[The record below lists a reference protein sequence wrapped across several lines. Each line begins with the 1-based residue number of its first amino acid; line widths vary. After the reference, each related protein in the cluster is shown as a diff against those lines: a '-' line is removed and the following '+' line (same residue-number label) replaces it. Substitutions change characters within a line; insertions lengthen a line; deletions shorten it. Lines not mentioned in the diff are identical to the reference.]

1 MLIINNLLW
10 SFYSPQ
16 PSRPR
21 KAKRQTR
28 LLGQTQGS
36 TCRFKV
42 LRSFKYLK
50 MPPGIKHLKY
60 QISRNITWQSD
71 SGRPSPWLRTQWNPH
86 LRNVNVCHLFIFR
99 PHQIQ
104 SGENIIQQKL
114 FDTRRVI
121 FGLTLLLLLVHRR
134 QVAALKFGLQ
144 KQHLVGFE
152 SEVNEYKP
160 DRCRVDQRRVPPK
173 MCPACLAPTWCMLQ
187 A

>member
-1 MLIINNLLW
+1 MVSQCRTRSIPSWLTFEFSSMTICWLW
-10 SFYSPQ
+10 SYYSPQ

-71 SGRPSPWLRTQWNPH
+71 SGRPSPWLRTRWNPH
-86 LRNVNVCHLFIFR
+86 LRNVNVYIDVCHLFIVR
-99 PHQIQ
+99 PDPKWWKHNSTKIIWYQTCEIWAHPAFAVGTQEAGCRTQVRPAETAFGWIWEWSKWIQ
-104 SGENIIQQKL
+104 
-114 FDTRRVI
+114 
-121 FGLTLLLLLVHRR
+121 
-134 QVAALKFGLQ
+134 
-144 KQHLVGFE
+144 
-152 SEVNEYKP
+152 
-160 DRCRVDQRRVPPK
+160 
-173 MCPACLAPTWCMLQ
+173 TW
-187 A
+187 